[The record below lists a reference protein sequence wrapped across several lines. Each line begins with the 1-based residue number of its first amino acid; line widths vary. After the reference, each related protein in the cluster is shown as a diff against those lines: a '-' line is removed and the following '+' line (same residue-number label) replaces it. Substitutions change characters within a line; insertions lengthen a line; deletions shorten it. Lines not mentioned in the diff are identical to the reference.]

1 MESDLQMCLLAYLS
15 GFFLWKDT
23 CMNIHTCITQQVTY
37 IICARTLSRLWFYI
51 SVYFTLIFLS
61 SSHLGIF
68 SSVIYHSQQLTWNN
82 SEILLFK
89 FPLLVCRIK
98 SRMSSPVASSL
109 VKCPV
114 SHNIWSA
121 QFKGPAG
128 HYDRE
133 QQTVTIYL
141 EIKT

>member
-1 MESDLQMCLLAYLS
+1 MN
-15 GFFLWKDT
+15 T
-23 CMNIHTCITQQVTY
+23 CTY
-37 IICARTLSRLWFYI
+37 IICARTPSRLWFYI

-61 SSHLGIF
+61 SSQLGIF
-68 SSVIYHSQQLTWNN
+68 FSLIYHSQQLTWNN
-82 SEILLFK
+82 SEILSFK
-89 FPLLVCRIK
+89 FALLVCKIK

-109 VKCPV
+109 VKCPM

-133 QQTVTIYL
+133 QQTVTKDIIHLSFIYTICGL
-141 EIKT
+141 DCSGFDQEIVILSPYP